1 MNQGSGRSS
10 DMSLQDAFTLFRRLG
25 VNAETI
31 SRAEFNAA
39 YIGLARRYH
48 PDASPSSNDLMANI
62 NRARRT
68 ILEAYKPG

>member
-1 MNQGSGRSS
+1 MNTGTGGSS

-48 PDASPSSNDLMANI
+48 PDANPNTEDLMANI

-68 ILEAYKPG
+68 ILESYKPG